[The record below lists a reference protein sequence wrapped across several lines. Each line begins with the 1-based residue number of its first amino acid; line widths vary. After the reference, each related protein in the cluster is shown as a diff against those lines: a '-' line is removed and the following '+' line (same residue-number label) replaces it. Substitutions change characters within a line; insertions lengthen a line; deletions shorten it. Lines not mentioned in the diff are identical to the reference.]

1 MVGSSDVKVDSKIKK
16 ARSAFRKHKERANKL
31 KLQPQINQRNHSNL
45 QGSAQK
51 KGTNKKME
59 KQLTQRDRQTDRET
73 GRQRNRETEK
83 QGDRVRETQGAP
95 RMCLVS

>member
-51 KGTNKKME
+51 KKEQTRKWKSNLHRE
-59 KQLTQRDRQTDRET
+59 TDRQTDRET
-73 GRQRNRETEK
+73 GRQSQRDTGSTK
-83 QGDRVRETQGAP
+83 H
-95 RMCLVS
+95 VSSKLRQVL